1 MLLIISF
8 YTSPKQ
14 KSRFLADP
22 DEVLLALY
30 REKGEMEII
39 AEIHRRYSHLIAG
52 VCVKYLRDDEKA
64 RDATMQV
71 FEKLIV
77 DLRVHTVD
85 NFKSWLYSVA
95 KNQCLMEIRKNASQ
109 SNHLESIYENSSERF
124 VEIWDELHL
133 NTEFEL
139 EQKIKALHDALNE
152 LNSEQRTCIDLF
164 YLKDKSYNE
173 ISDMEGID
181 VKLVKSHIQNGKR
194 NLRIHLEKMYDVE

>member
-8 YTSPKQ
+8 YTSPKS
-14 KSRFLADP
+14 KSRFLADS
-22 DEVLLALY
+22 DEVLLAMY
-30 REKGEMEII
+30 REKGEMEVI
-39 AEIHRRYSHLIAG
+39 AELHRRYAHLVVG

-77 DLRVHTVD
+77 DLRVHAVE

-95 KNQCLMEIRKNASQ
+95 KNQCLMDMRKNNAD
-109 SNHLESIYENSSERF
+109 NKRHELVYENFTEKF
-124 VEIWDELHL
+124 VEIWEELHL

-139 EQKIKALHDALNE
+139 EKKLEALQGALNE
-152 LNSEQRTCIDLF
+152 LNTEQRICIDLF
-164 YLKDKSYNE
+164 YLKGKSYNE
-173 ISDMEGID
+173 ISDMEGME

-194 NLRIHLEKMYDVE
+194 NLRIHLEKMYDVD

>member
-1 MLLIISF
+1 MKFCLPCTAKKEKWKSL
-8 YTSPKQ
+8 Q
-14 KSRFLADP
+14 KF
-22 DEVLLALY
+22 
-30 REKGEMEII
+30 
-39 AEIHRRYSHLIAG
+39 HRRYSHLIAG
-52 VCVKYLRDDEKA
+52 VCVKYLHDDEKA

-71 FEKLIV
+71 FEKLIM

-109 SNHLESIYENSSERF
+109 NNHLESIYENSSEKF

-164 YLKDKSYNE
+164 YLKDKSYSE
-173 ISDMEGID
+173 ISDMEGMD